1 MLNIENLEGLVK
13 LARIEIKDSDKERI
27 LNLINADVTGVKGI
41 EEINVDNIEPLI
53 NPYDMLLEMHNDV
66 VSDGNKQ
73 KELMDCAPKFMYNYY
88 IVPKVVE

>member
-13 LARIEIKDSDKERI
+13 LAKIEIKDSDKERI

-53 NPYDMLLEMHNDV
+53 NPYDMLLEMHNDI

-73 KELMDCAPKFMYNYY
+73 KELMDCAPKSMYNYY